1 MKMADDK
8 LVTVATFSY
17 AAEAH
22 LSKAKLESAGIRSF
36 VAENF
41 APNWGITV
49 GAGGVKLQVKESDAN
64 KAAKILNIKKGK

>member
-22 LSKAKLESAGIRSF
+22 LSKAKLESAGMRSF

-49 GAGGVKLQVKESDAN
+49 GAGGVKLQVKESDAQ
-64 KAAKILNIKKGK
+64 KATAILKSQKKK

>member
-1 MKMADDK
+1 MADDK

-22 LSKAKLESAGIRSF
+22 LSKAKLESAGIWSF

-41 APNWGITV
+41 APIGELPSAPAVSNCR
-49 GAGGVKLQVKESDAN
+49 
-64 KAAKILNIKKGK
+64 

>member
-1 MKMADDK
+1 MADNK

>member
-1 MKMADDK
+1 MADDK

>member
-1 MKMADDK
+1 MADDK

-17 AAEAH
+17 AVEAH
-22 LSKAKLESAGIRSF
+22 LSKAKLESAGMRSF

-49 GAGGVKLQVKESDAN
+49 GAGGVKLQVKESDAQRTTD
-64 KAAKILNIKKGK
+64 ILNSQKKK